1 MSHSFTVRTK
11 QDINL
16 TLKAFID
23 RLQSLDFFDLAE
35 LKIWYEGNSVN
46 SASMGDLSLSI
57 DGRHICFEIDDR
69 YIHVTYHILH
79 YDDKLRKWWSIESRA
94 LEGIGRSFYV
104 AAASIIADLTDGLV
118 HSGDGAWH
126 DPDTHRGTELWQEY
140 LKTELDHWD
149 RWF

>member
-1 MSHSFTVRTK
+1 MSRSFTVRTK

-23 RLQSLDFFDLAE
+23 RLQSLDFFDLTE
-35 LKIWYEGNSVN
+35 LKIWNEGNSVN
-46 SASMGDLSLSI
+46 SDSMGDLSLSI
-57 DGRHICFEIDDR
+57 DGRDICFEIDDT
-69 YIHVTYHILH
+69 YIHVTYYITH

-118 HSGDGAWH
+118 HSGDGA
-126 DPDTHRGTELWQEY
+126 
-140 LKTELDHWD
+140 
-149 RWF
+149 